1 MKSVLII
8 LDNHEKVRNFVEIVS
23 KYDFDV
29 DIRSKR
35 YLVNA
40 KSILGIFSL
49 DLKNPLILEIYAD
62 DCYELLAE
70 LKPFIKRQS
79 NE

>member
-1 MKSVLII
+1 MKSLLII

-62 DCYELLAE
+62 DCYELLSE
-70 LKPFIKRQS
+70 LKPFIKRPC

>member
-1 MKSVLII
+1 MKSLLIV

-70 LKPFIKRQS
+70 LKPFMKRVD